1 VLNTTADEGLSGA
14 EERGQIPVASGL
26 PLIGSSLY
34 LLANPL
40 KFFLQQAKK
49 HGPVYRVKAA
59 NRDMVILSG
68 VEANRFMSEE
78 GKDCFVSSGFWGNL
92 VEEWQCPHFLSAI
105 DGAEHIDERKA
116 LKSSFS
122 RTVAD
127 SHQEGLVEVVHQ
139 TVGRYLRGDAVVP
152 VRDLT
157 RTLTNSELYYLLTGE
172 RLDLNPKIAQALSDY
187 QRITFNVLVLGKWP
201 RLALMTPYYLLCKRR
216 SLRFV
221 RDLRRRFEREPPA
234 KGFFKVALDRHKAH
248 PERKSTELDF
258 AFLAPFWA
266 GLDTLG
272 ASLVFLINQLVND
285 EALLLRVRDEL
296 DTAVLALDYE
306 AIPEA
311 AQLRKLPLLYGL
323 CMEILRVYP
332 VAFGN
337 GRTAARD
344 FSLHGYTVAKG
355 QDLLVLTS
363 ATHFDPRYFPKPHT
377 FDIER
382 YGEGRQEHRTKYAF
396 NPYGR
401 GPHICLGAAMAESL
415 MLTTVA
421 TLIYYYEF
429 SAREPGKQYPMIF
442 DPSPTMSRDFQVNMK
457 ARVTPAWA

>member
-1 VLNTTADEGLSGA
+1 MENTSAVEGLSGV
-14 EERGQIPVASGL
+14 ERRGQIPVASGL
-26 PLIGSSLY
+26 PLIGSSLS
-34 LLANPL
+34 LLTNPL
-40 KFFLQQAKK
+40 KFFVQQAKQR
-49 HGPVYRVKAA
+49 GPVYRVKAA

-68 VEANRFMSEE
+68 IEANRFMSEE
-78 GKDCFVSSGFWGNL
+78 GKDCFVSSGFWGDL

-105 DGAEHIDERKA
+105 DGPEHIDERKA

-127 SHQEGLVEVVHQ
+127 SRQEGLVEVVHQ
-139 TVGRYLRGDAVVP
+139 TVGRYLRGNFVVP

-157 RTLTNSELYYLLTGE
+157 RTLTNSELYYLLTGD
-172 RLDLNPKIAQALSDY
+172 RLELNPKIARALADY

-201 RLALMTPYYLLCKRR
+201 RLALKTPYYLLCKRR
-216 SLRFV
+216 SMRFI
-221 RDLRRRFEREPPA
+221 RDLRRRFEREPPTE
-234 KGFFKVALDRHKAH
+234 GFFKVALDRHKAH

-272 ASLVFLINQLVND
+272 ASFVFLINQLVND
-285 EALLLRVRDEL
+285 EALMLRVRDEL
-296 DTAVLALDYE
+296 DAAVQELDDKT
-306 AIPEA
+306 IPEA

-323 CMEILRVYP
+323 CMEILRLYP

-344 FSLHGYTVAKG
+344 FSLHGYTIKKG

-363 ATHFDPRYFPKPHT
+363 ATHFDPRYFPKPHN

-382 YGEGRQEHRTKYAF
+382 YGKARQEHRTKYAF

-415 MLTTVA
+415 MLTTAA

-442 DPSPTMSRDFQVNMK
+442 DPSPTMSRDFRVNMK
-457 ARVTPAWA
+457 ERVTPAWV